1 MSDCPESPFPKLHG
15 TVKKEDVFKKGANAD
30 YITWARIATYLQ
42 EEAPG
47 WQLQM
52 RPDATG
58 SHVWLAPNN
67 SGYLVV
73 YFRGPGG
80 VETTDFPYA
89 LTDHQNKAIAW
100 EQITATV
107 IANSH
112 RRALCAASAFF
123 FGLGAE
129 LWSREEIE
137 GSTQEPAPEAPILKS
152 VPTPAQAQEK
162 TFKKKEPREE
172 KAPSIAE
179 VPEGERPMDEAERKA
194 LIGDLMAIRDADNDL
209 FNAMAESFLQRFT
222 SVKPPFTRNSVQTKE
237 HNDFIQSYLQNRQ
250 AA

>member
-1 MSDCPESPFPKLHG
+1 MSDIPQLHG
-15 TVKKEDVFKKGANAD
+15 VVKKEDVFKKGATAD

-42 EEAPG
+42 EHAPG
-47 WQLQM
+47 WQMQV
-52 RPDATG
+52 RPDPTG
-58 SHVWLAPNN
+58 SHVWQAPDN

-73 YFRGPGG
+73 YFRAPDGG
-80 VETTDFPYA
+80 ETTDFPYA
-89 LTDHQNKAIAW
+89 LTDHRNQAIKW
-100 EQITATV
+100 ESINATV

-137 GSTQEPAPEAPILKS
+137 ESSQEPAQEAPILKS
-152 VPTPAQAQEK
+152 VPTPTQAQGK
-162 TFKKKEPREE
+162 APKKKEPREE

-179 VPEGERPMDEAERKA
+179 VPEGERPLDEAERKA

-209 FNAMAESFLQRFT
+209 FTAMAESFLQRFST
-222 SVKPPFTRNSVQTKE
+222 VKPPFTRNSVQTKE
-237 HNDFIQSYLQNRQ
+237 HNDFIQSFLQNRQ